1 MDAVNAQH
9 LLYVMIVNPLTFLT
23 QQQNYVKHV
32 SLLLKVVPIV
42 LMKRN
47 AFLAQMDILKIQ
59 QPIYVDL
66 ALNNQVVYY
75 VQMRQLVNIVH
86 LLIIWT
92 IHLKNVFN
100 AQV

>member
-1 MDAVNAQH
+1 
-9 LLYVMIVNPLTFLT
+9 MIVNPLTFLT